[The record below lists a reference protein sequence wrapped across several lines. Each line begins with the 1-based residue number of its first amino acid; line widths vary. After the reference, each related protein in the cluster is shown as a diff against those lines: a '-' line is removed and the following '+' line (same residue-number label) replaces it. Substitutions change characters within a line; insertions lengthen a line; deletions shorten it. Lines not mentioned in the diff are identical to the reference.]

1 MESLRSK
8 ESDTETERVYSLCF
22 FDRQRV
28 AQGDEFIEA
37 QSDADALN
45 LALSIRPWMT
55 REVWFHHRLVEVLP
69 PNL

>member
-1 MESLRSK
+1 MDTTLSK
-8 ESDTETERVYSLCF
+8 DAEAETERVYSLCF

-28 AQGDEFIEA
+28 AHGDEFLEA
-37 QSDADALN
+37 RDDVDALN

-55 REVWFHHRLVEVLP
+55 REVWDRHRLVEVLP